1 MSEITASD
9 AARRF
14 ADLLDSVEHDG
25 ESYTIIRHGRAV
37 AQIDPVSRG
46 RGSEVRELLRR
57 HRPDPEWAA
66 DTAAFIDLPGVL
78 TVTHR

>member
-1 MSEITASD
+1 MSEVTATD

-25 ESYTIIRHGRAV
+25 QRYTIIRHGRAV

-46 RGSEVRELLRR
+46 RGSDAKGLLRR
-57 HRPDPEWAA
+57 QRPDSDWASLL
-66 DTAAFIDLPGVL
+66 DEVRGLVEIEE
-78 TVTHR
+78 RQ

>member
-1 MSEITASD
+1 MSEVTATE

-25 ESYTIIRHGRAV
+25 QRYTIIRHGRAV

-46 RGSEVRELLRR
+46 RGSDAKGLLRR
-57 HRPDPEWAA
+57 HRPDSDWASSL
-66 DTAAFIDLPGVL
+66 DEVRRLVEIEE
-78 TVTHR
+78 RQ